1 MEARLKL
8 MRILIG
14 LGGALLVAAPS
25 SALAHENVGG
35 DELAAANWM
44 LIGAMVTI
52 VMGLIAGFWAW
63 RSGQFTNI
71 EESKYR
77 MLEIADNYDEIM
89 AEAAQGE
96 TRPKGGSRA
105 TASQAPSA
113 AAPAQGG
120 RADSTAHV

>member
-1 MEARLKL
+1 METRLKL

-25 SALAHENVGG
+25 PALAHENVGG

-44 LIGAMVTI
+44 LVGAMVTI
-52 VMGLIAGFWAW
+52 IMGLIAGFWAW

-77 MLEIADNYDEIM
+77 MLEIADDYDAIM
-89 AEAAQGE
+89 AEAAHRE
-96 TRPKGGSRA
+96 TRPNEASRA
-105 TASQAPSA
+105 TAPQTPSA
-113 AAPAQGG
+113 PTPAQAG

>member
-1 MEARLKL
+1 MERRLRL

-14 LGGALLVAAPS
+14 LGGALLVASPS
-25 SALAHENVGG
+25 TALAHENVGG

-77 MLEIADNYDEIM
+77 MLEIADNYDAIM
-89 AEAAQGE
+89 AEAAQAE

-105 TASQAPSA
+105 TASQAPSEST
-113 AAPAQGG
+113 PTQGG